1 MAAST
6 NSPLSFRASDDVKQ
20 RFQAII
26 ESEPE
31 LKANDVFE
39 RLLNAYETSK
49 QESNLPEFASEFK
62 DFAAHLNSL
71 NTKFHNAC
79 QMVTNAEE
87 KAAQQFKRDLEE
99 KSASIESLTDQVN
112 ALKQEKSNLLEL
124 KETLLKES
132 TEARLAKDS
141 ADATVIALNADKDD
155 LRKQIEGLNS
165 QIESLK
171 QREQDLNKIN
181 ADQNL
186 KLKESEVFADKINE
200 LNNSV
205 TNLNHKN
212 DHQTLE
218 IKNKEEQI
226 SEYKQSLQ
234 DKENSIKS
242 MNGILASLKEENA
255 SLKEENAS
263 LKAQFELH
271 SHTIE
276 DLKNQLEA
284 ERNRNEE
291 IQQKIFDL
299 MTNSSAA
306 GGRNNQ

>member
-141 ADATVIALNADKDD
+141 ADAIVIALNADKDD

-212 DHQTLE
+212 DLQTLE

-255 SLKEENAS
+255 SLK
-263 LKAQFELH
+263 AQLELH

-291 IQQKIFDL
+291 IQQKILDL

>member
-99 KSASIESLTDQVN
+99 KSASIEALTDQVN

-132 TEARLAKDS
+132 TEARLEKDS

-186 KLKESEVFADKINE
+186 KLKGSEVFADKINE

-212 DHQTLE
+212 DLQTLE

-255 SLKEENAS
+255 SLK
-263 LKAQFELH
+263 AQFELH

-291 IQQKIFDL
+291 IQQKILDL

>member
-212 DHQTLE
+212 DLQTLE

-255 SLKEENAS
+255 SLK
-263 LKAQFELH
+263 AQLELH

-291 IQQKIFDL
+291 IQQKILDL

-306 GGRNNQ
+306 MSC

>member
-99 KSASIESLTDQVN
+99 KRASIKALTDQVN

-132 TEARLAKDS
+132 TEARLEKDS

-212 DHQTLE
+212 DLQTLE

-234 DKENSIKS
+234 DKENSIKR
-242 MNGILASLKEENA
+242 MNGILA

-284 ERNRNEE
+284 ERNRNKE
-291 IQQKIFDL
+291 IQQKILDL

>member
-212 DHQTLE
+212 DLQTLE

-255 SLKEENAS
+255 SLK
-263 LKAQFELH
+263 AQLELH

-276 DLKNQLEA
+276 DLKNQLES

-291 IQQKIFDL
+291 IQQKILDL

>member
-87 KAAQQFKRDLEE
+87 KAAQQFQRDLEE

-212 DHQTLE
+212 DLQTLE

-255 SLKEENAS
+255 SLK
-263 LKAQFELH
+263 AQFELH

-291 IQQKIFDL
+291 IQQKILDL

-306 GGRNNQ
+306 MSC

>member
-87 KAAQQFKRDLEE
+87 KAAQKFKRDLEE

-212 DHQTLE
+212 DLQTLE

-255 SLKEENAS
+255 SLK
-263 LKAQFELH
+263 AQFELH

-291 IQQKIFDL
+291 IQQKILDL

-306 GGRNNQ
+306 MSC

>member
-212 DHQTLE
+212 DLQTLE

-255 SLKEENAS
+255 SLK
-263 LKAQFELH
+263 AQFELH

-284 ERNRNEE
+284 ERNRYEE
-291 IQQKIFDL
+291 IQQKILDL

>member
-87 KAAQQFKRDLEE
+87 KAAQQFQRDLEE

-141 ADATVIALNADKDD
+141 ADATVIALNSDKDD

-212 DHQTLE
+212 DLQTLE

-234 DKENSIKS
+234 DKENSIKR
-242 MNGILASLKEENA
+242 MNGILA

-291 IQQKIFDL
+291 IQQKILDL

>member
-99 KSASIESLTDQVN
+99 KSASIEALTDQVN

-186 KLKESEVFADKINE
+186 KLKGSEVFADKINE

-212 DHQTLE
+212 DLQTLE

-255 SLKEENAS
+255 SLK
-263 LKAQFELH
+263 AQFELH

-291 IQQKIFDL
+291 IQQKILDL

>member
-132 TEARLAKDS
+132 TEARLEKDS

-212 DHQTLE
+212 DLQTLE

-255 SLKEENAS
+255 SLK
-263 LKAQFELH
+263 AQFELH

-291 IQQKIFDL
+291 IQQKILDL

-306 GGRNNQ
+306 VGRNNQ

>member
-99 KSASIESLTDQVN
+99 KSASIEALTDQVN

-212 DHQTLE
+212 DLQTLE

-255 SLKEENAS
+255 SLK
-263 LKAQFELH
+263 AQFELH

-291 IQQKIFDL
+291 IQQKILDL

>member
-212 DHQTLE
+212 DLQTLE

-255 SLKEENAS
+255 SLK
-263 LKAQFELH
+263 AQFELH

-291 IQQKIFDL
+291 IQQKILDL

-306 GGRNNQ
+306 GVRNNQ

>member
-39 RLLNAYETSK
+39 RLINAYETSK

-87 KAAQQFKRDLEE
+87 K
-99 KSASIESLTDQVN
+99 SASIEALTDQVN

-212 DHQTLE
+212 DLQTLE

-255 SLKEENAS
+255 SLK
-263 LKAQFELH
+263 AQFELH

-291 IQQKIFDL
+291 IQQKILDL

>member
-49 QESNLPEFASEFK
+49 HESNLPEFASEFK

-112 ALKQEKSNLLEL
+112 ALNQEKSNLLEL

-212 DHQTLE
+212 DLQTLE

-255 SLKEENAS
+255 SLK
-263 LKAQFELH
+263 AQFELH

-291 IQQKIFDL
+291 IQQKILDL

>member
-1 MAAST
+1 
-6 NSPLSFRASDDVKQ
+6 
-20 RFQAII
+20 
-26 ESEPE
+26 
-31 LKANDVFE
+31 
-39 RLLNAYETSK
+39 
-49 QESNLPEFASEFK
+49 
-62 DFAAHLNSL
+62 
-71 NTKFHNAC
+71 
-79 QMVTNAEE
+79 MVTNAEE

-212 DHQTLE
+212 DLQTLE

-255 SLKEENAS
+255 SLK
-263 LKAQFELH
+263 AQLELH

-291 IQQKIFDL
+291 IQQKILDL

-306 GGRNNQ
+306 AGGRNNQ

>member
-186 KLKESEVFADKINE
+186 KLKGSEVFADKINE

-212 DHQTLE
+212 DLQTLE

-255 SLKEENAS
+255 SLK
-263 LKAQFELH
+263 AQFELH

-291 IQQKIFDL
+291 IQQKILDL

-306 GGRNNQ
+306 GVRNNQ

>member
-186 KLKESEVFADKINE
+186 KLKGSEVFADKINE

-212 DHQTLE
+212 DLQTLE

-255 SLKEENAS
+255 SLK
-263 LKAQFELH
+263 AQFELH

-291 IQQKIFDL
+291 IQQKILDL

>member
-49 QESNLPEFASEFK
+49 HESNLPEFASEFK

-212 DHQTLE
+212 DLQTLE

-255 SLKEENAS
+255 SLK
-263 LKAQFELH
+263 AQLELH

-291 IQQKIFDL
+291 IQQKILDL

>member
-212 DHQTLE
+212 DLQTLE

-255 SLKEENAS
+255 SLK
-263 LKAQFELH
+263 AQFELH

-291 IQQKIFDL
+291 IQQKILDL

-306 GGRNNQ
+306 VGRNNQ

>member
-99 KSASIESLTDQVN
+99 KSASIEALTDQVN

-186 KLKESEVFADKINE
+186 KLKESEEYSKKIDE
-200 LNNSV
+200 LSK
-205 TNLNHKN
+205 LLSESQHKN
-212 DHQTLE
+212 DLQALELKTKDDLITNYKNDVQKYETAGIELNQT
-218 IKNKEEQI
+218 I
-226 SEYKQSLQ
+226 S
-234 DKENSIKS
+234 
-242 MNGILASLKEENA
+242 GLKEENA
-255 SLKEENAS
+255 A
-263 LKAQFELH
+263 LKAKLSSNESSL
-271 SHTIE
+271 E
-276 DLKNQLEA
+276 ALKNELEK
-284 ERNRNEE
+284 ERNRYESL
-291 IQQKIFDL
+291 QKQIIDI
-299 MTNSSAA
+299 MSKQPDNK
-306 GGRNNQ
+306 

>member
-39 RLLNAYETSK
+39 RLLNAYETTK

-87 KAAQQFKRDLEE
+87 KAAQQFQRDLEE
-99 KSASIESLTDQVN
+99 KKASIEALTEQVTN
-112 ALKQEKSNLLEL
+112 LKNEKNSLLEV
-124 KETLLKES
+124 KEKYVNEV
-132 TEARLAKDS
+132 TEARQAKDV
-141 ADATVIALNADKDD
+141 ADATVLALTADKED
-155 LRKQIEGLNS
+155 LRKQIENLNS

-181 ADQNL
+181 ADQNI
-186 KLKESEVFADKINE
+186 KLKESEEYSKKIDELSKLLSESQHKTDLQALELKTKDDLITNYKNE
-200 LNNSV
+200 LKKFEAAGIE
-205 TNLNHKN
+205 LN
-212 DHQTLE
+212 QT
-218 IKNKEEQI
+218 I
-226 SEYKQSLQ
+226 S
-234 DKENSIKS
+234 N
-242 MNGILASLKEENA
+242 LKEENA
-255 SLKEENAS
+255 G
-263 LKAQFELH
+263 LKAQISSQVSSVNSLKDEL
-271 SHTIE
+271 E
-276 DLKNQLEA
+276 N
-284 ERNRNEE
+284 ERKRNNE
-291 IQQKIFDL
+291 IQQRILEIMSKQ
-299 MTNSSAA
+299 SS
-306 GGRNNQ
+306 NIIEKKN

>member
-99 KSASIESLTDQVN
+99 KSASIEALTDQVN
-112 ALKQEKSNLLEL
+112 ALKQEKSNLLDM

-141 ADATVIALNADKDD
+141 AEATVIALNADKDD
-155 LRKQIEGLNS
+155 LRKQIDNLNS
-165 QIESLK
+165 QIDSLK

-181 ADQNL
+181 ADQNI
-186 KLKESEVFADKINE
+186 KLKESEEYSKKIDE
-200 LNNSV
+200 LSKLLSENQ
-205 TNLNHKN
+205 HKN
-212 DHQTLE
+212 DLQALELKTKDDLITNYKNDVQKYETAGIELNQT
-218 IKNKEEQI
+218 I
-226 SEYKQSLQ
+226 S
-234 DKENSIKS
+234 
-242 MNGILASLKEENA
+242 GLKEENA
-255 SLKEENAS
+255 V
-263 LKAQFELH
+263 LKAKLSSNESSL
-271 SHTIE
+271 E
-276 DLKNQLEA
+276 ALKNELEK
-284 ERNRNEE
+284 ERNRYEGL
-291 IQQKIFDL
+291 QKQIIDI
-299 MTNSSAA
+299 MSKKPDNK
-306 GGRNNQ
+306 

>member
-212 DHQTLE
+212 DLQTLE

-255 SLKEENAS
+255 SLK
-263 LKAQFELH
+263 AQFELH

-291 IQQKIFDL
+291 IQQKILDL

>member
-212 DHQTLE
+212 DLQTLE

-255 SLKEENAS
+255 SLK
-263 LKAQFELH
+263 AQLELH

-291 IQQKIFDL
+291 IQQKILDL

-306 GGRNNQ
+306 AGGRNNQ